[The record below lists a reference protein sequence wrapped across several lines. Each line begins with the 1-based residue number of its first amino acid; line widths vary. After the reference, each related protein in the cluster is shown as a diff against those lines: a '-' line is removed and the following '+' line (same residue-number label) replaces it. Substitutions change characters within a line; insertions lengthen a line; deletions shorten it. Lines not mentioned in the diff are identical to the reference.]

1 MNKQRERSYQ
11 LLLSMNDRTYLAP
24 YNHRT
29 HLVTD
34 VCPWGYQPPF
44 IRRMGMAWGDHQTI
58 IPLYNDVNKLAQVR
72 IAKHRSKI
80 I

>member
-11 LLLSMNDRTYLAP
+11 LLLSMNDKTYLAP

-34 VCPWGYQPPF
+34 VYQPPF
-44 IRRMGMAWGDHQTI
+44 IRRMGMAWGDHQII
-58 IPLYNDVNKLAQVR
+58 IPLYNDVNKLTQVR
-72 IAKHRSKI
+72 ITKHRSKI